1 MRVSISVWCDT
12 EEEAQA
18 AIRRLYRKETTWVDV
33 VEKETST
40 VAKPVMQPTVDDPLA
55 QRRANVSPGEPT
67 IGKIGTTTKDEILEK
82 LKKGGYVPDKK
93 WVEHMKLLWKR
104 DEVRFD
110 GTEYYLAGDE

>member
-18 AIRRLYRKETTWVDV
+18 AIRRLYRKETTWVDT
-33 VEKETST
+33 VEKEIST
-40 VAKPVMQPTVDDPLA
+40 VAKPVVQPTVDDPLA

-67 IGKIGTTTKDEILEK
+67 IGKMGKDTATSLLQHLDAK
-82 LKKGGYVPDKK
+82 QPDKK

-104 DEVRFD
+104 GEVCFD